1 MIAYRALLDVPR
13 DLVRFVSRLLA
24 AERRVRST
32 RRRTRAL
39 TCGKQ
44 ALFVLV
50 WFRKREDLAVLDA
63 GFAIS
68 RATAYRYAAEG
79 RAVLAA
85 RAPQL
90 SDALE
95 RVAANGWSHVILDG
109 TVLEPTG
116 VRRPPRVAPVT
127 SSTPDTPP
135 RRTGLAAP
143 STR

>member
-24 AERRVRST
+24 GEQRVPGT

-50 WFRKREDLAVLDA
+50 WFRKREDLAVLGA
-63 GFAIS
+63 GSGIS

-85 RAPQL
+85 RTPQL
-90 SDALE
+90 SDPSS
-95 RVAANGWSHVILDG
+95 GSP
-109 TVLEPTG
+109 PTAG
-116 VRRPPRVAPVT
+116 
-127 SSTPDTPP
+127 
-135 RRTGLAAP
+135 RT
-143 STR
+143 